1 MQLQFVT
8 TYLEAQKQKSK
19 FGEGPFFKHKLK
31 ILLNYKPKDLWDSL
45 YLSIAEVFKR
55 MLSCYLITLN
65 WQWYEFTRYE
75 RDCIYSE

>member
-31 ILLNYKPKDLWDSL
+31 ILLNYKPKDL
-45 YLSIAEVFKR
+45 
-55 MLSCYLITLN
+55 
-65 WQWYEFTRYE
+65 
-75 RDCIYSE
+75 